1 MPRDLATLATTA
13 AEACGP
19 PAIWNRLTQEDHAE
33 YFRVKLQLHQAQR
46 PVGDDHRIMGFHKE
60 LLTAL
65 SFIERRPEGKEE
77 RSIIAGVA
85 FAGPYI
91 CVNTR
96 QLKAFLGR
104 CKSSINGS
112 FMEMGY
118 TALRIKSKARSCV
131 LSCLHTLIDDV
142 TNLRQWTVRC
152 ASRSA
157 LFCICS
163 SFTDRE
169 RPEIYES
176 DLGQPTK
183 SAGPRV
189 IVPIA
194 RPVKVPAEV
203 ACAAWIPEM
212 DRSSCFDGI
221 DLVPNWDLPSLDS
234 FCENDLRPNARADLL
249 CIFDDF
255 HVE

>member
-1 MPRDLATLATTA
+1 MPRELACPASSA

-19 PAIWNRLTQEDHAE
+19 PAIWNRLTQEDHSE
-33 YFRVKLQLHQAQR
+33 YFRLKLQLQRSQR
-46 PVGDDHRIMGFHKE
+46 PIGDGHRTLGFQKE

-65 SFIERRPEGKEE
+65 SFIERSPEGTEE
-77 RSIIAGVA
+77 RSIICGVA

-112 FMEMGY
+112 FLEMGY
-118 TALRIKSKARSCV
+118 TALRTKSKARSCV
-131 LSCLHTLIDDV
+131 LACLRALIDDV
-142 TNLRQWTVRC
+142 VNLRQWTVRC

-163 SFTDRE
+163 SFTSRE

-176 DLGQPTK
+176 DLVQLPKPVT
-183 SAGPRV
+183 
-189 IVPIA
+189 IQM
-194 RPVKVPAEV
+194 RPVQARVLESAP
-203 ACAAWIPEM
+203 AWIPEM
-212 DRSSCFDGI
+212 EDRSCFEGI
-221 DLVPNWDLPSLDS
+221 DLVPNWELPLDS
-234 FCENDLRPNARADLL
+234 MLQGDIREELQVDLL
-249 CIFDDF
+249 RVFDDF
-255 HVE
+255 HAD